1 MSLITYVTRIHFADR
16 ILEDAL
22 AEELARCK
30 SRRPLI
36 VTETDHCGDGAIER
50 LWDALPVTAEPVR
63 YAAPGTRL
71 AAADLPAAQGTHR
84 ASGCDVVIGFGG
96 ARPLDL
102 ARLLGTTLGA
112 AVIAVPTRTE
122 SVGLGSLGVPF
133 ARWPARQDLGIGGGG
148 RGGPAR
154 EGSVPTAILCDA
166 TLTLGADARTTA
178 EAGMVALVQCLEA
191 YLGTAFNPPADGIAL
206 EGLRRAARYL
216 EQAVADRQDLE
227 ARRELLAAALNA
239 GLAAQKGLGGVE
251 AMARALAAE
260 AEPCMRHGA
269 CHAALLPE
277 VLAFNAPAIADRFA
291 AIAAAMGL
299 PVGADPVEALVDLAR
314 RLGLP
319 ARLSALGVAAAM
331 LEPAALGAAADV
343 ANRSNPRH
351 ATAEDYHTM
360 MLAVL

>member
-36 VTETDHCGDGAIER
+36 VAETDHCGDGAIER

-63 YAAPGTRL
+63 FAATGTRL
-71 AAADLPAAQGTHR
+71 AAADLPSAQGTHR

-133 ARWPARQDLGIGGGG
+133 G
-148 RGGPAR
+148 RSPVREGPLR

-216 EQAVADRQDLE
+216 EQAVANRQDLV

-260 AEPCMRHGA
+260 AEPFMRHGA

-291 AIAAAMGL
+291 AIAAAMAL

-319 ARLSALGVAAAM
+319 ARLSALGVAATM

>member
-22 AEELARCK
+22 AEELARCN

-36 VTETDHCGDGAIER
+36 VAETDHCGDAAIER
-50 LWDALPVTAEPVR
+50 LWDALPFTAQPVR
-63 YAAPGTRL
+63 FAATGTRL
-71 AAADLPAAQGTHR
+71 EAVDLPAAQGTHR

-96 ARPLDL
+96 ALPLDL
-102 ARLLGTTLGA
+102 ARLLGATLGA
-112 AVIAVPTRTE
+112 AVITVPTGTE
-122 SVGLGSLGVPF
+122 SVGLGPLGVPF
-133 ARWPARQDLGIGGGG
+133 G
-148 RGGPAR
+148 RRPVREGPVGEGPAR
-154 EGSVPTAILCDA
+154 EGPVPTAILCDA

-216 EQAVADRQDLE
+216 EPAVANRDDLV

-239 GLAAQKGLGGVE
+239 GLATQKGLGGVE

-260 AEPCMRHGA
+260 AEPFMRRGA

-291 AIAAAMGL
+291 AIAAAMDL

-319 ARLSALGVAAAM
+319 ARLSALGVAATM

>member
-36 VTETDHCGDGAIER
+36 VAETDHCGDGAIER

-63 YAAPGTRL
+63 FAATGTRL
-71 AAADLPAAQGTHR
+71 AAADLPSAQGTHR

-133 ARWPARQDLGIGGGG
+133 GRWPV
-148 RGGPAR
+148 R
-154 EGSVPTAILCDA
+154 EGPVGEGPVREGIVPTAILCDA

-206 EGLRRAARYL
+206 EGLRRAARHL
-216 EQAVADRQDLE
+216 EQAVANRQDLE

-260 AEPCMRHGA
+260 AEPAMRLGA

-343 ANRSNPRH
+343 ANWSNPRH

>member
-36 VTETDHCGDGAIER
+36 VAETDHCGDGAIER

-63 YAAPGTRL
+63 FAATGRRL
-71 AAADLPAAQGTHR
+71 AAADLPSAEGTHR

-102 ARLLGTTLGA
+102 ARLLGTTLGV

-133 ARWPARQDLGIGGGG
+133 G
-148 RGGPAR
+148 RSLVREGPMREGPMR

-206 EGLRRAARYL
+206 EGLRRAARHL
-216 EQAVADRQDLE
+216 EQAVADRQDLV

-319 ARLSALGVAAAM
+319 ARLSALGVAATM

-351 ATAEDYHTM
+351 ATAADYHTM